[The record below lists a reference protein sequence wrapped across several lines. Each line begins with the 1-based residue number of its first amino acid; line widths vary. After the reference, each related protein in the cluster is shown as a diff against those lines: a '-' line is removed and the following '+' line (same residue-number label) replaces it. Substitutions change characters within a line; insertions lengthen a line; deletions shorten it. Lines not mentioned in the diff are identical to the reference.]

1 MQASD
6 RVLAGRYA
14 AALFQAAS
22 AKNEEQK
29 VQADLGSAHKLLL
42 DAMATLRHPRVP
54 PASKKKLVHD
64 SLTGKVGPTTL
75 RFLDLL
81 IDKKRFDLMIMIA
94 AVYAKLAADKRGAAK
109 AHVRALRIERAR
121 SHHLFDALPGAL
133 EERGVARQ
141 VFPEVVHVGDAA
153 RLLDVV
159 EHRAHLAR
167 CLGILDWLRL
177 AHLLLHSGSASRAP
191 V

>member
-22 AKNEEQK
+22 AKSEEQK

-42 DAMATLRHPRVP
+42 DAMSVLRHPRVP

-64 SLTGKVGPTTL
+64 ALDGKVGPTTL

-81 IDKKRFDLMIMIA
+81 VDKKRFDLMVMVSSIF
-94 AVYAKLAADKRGAAK
+94 AKLAADKRGSAK
-109 AHVRALRIERAR
+109 AHVRTAAPLSPDAQRELAAKLKNFTGKEIE
-121 SHHLFDALPGAL
+121 
-133 EERGVARQ
+133 
-141 VFPEVVHVGDAA
+141 
-153 RLLDVV
+153 LDVK
-159 EHRAHLAR
+159 EDPELIG
-167 CLGILDWLRL
+167 GIAVKIGDWVLDSSLRGQL
-177 AHLLLHSGSASRAP
+177 RRLKESLN
-191 V
+191 

>member
-22 AKNEEQK
+22 AKGEEQK

-64 SLTGKVGPTTL
+64 ALDGKVNPVTL
-75 RFLDLL
+75 KFLDLL
-81 IDKKRFDLMIMIA
+81 VDKKRFDLMIMVSS
-94 AVYAKLAADKRGAAK
+94 VYAKLATEKRGAAK
-109 AHVRALRIERAR
+109 AHVRTASPLSAEAQKELTAKLKTFTGKDIE
-121 SHHLFDALPGAL
+121 
-133 EERGVARQ
+133 
-141 VFPEVVHVGDAA
+141 
-153 RLLDVV
+153 LDVK
-159 EHRAHLAR
+159 EDPELIG
-167 CLGILDWLRL
+167 GIAVKIGDWVLDSSLRGQL
-177 AHLLLHSGSASRAP
+177 RRMKESFN
-191 V
+191 